1 MIPLITMAQAI
12 EEAEKGYGI
21 LIDLRAKED
30 YDKGHIRGAVWIPY
44 ERILTN
50 PPKDRNEIYFLYCE
64 SGTRSI
70 KATRQFMQM
79 GYKVY
84 SIIGGI
90 QHYKGNLWKEVD
102 TKGRKP

>member
-12 EEAEKGYGI
+12 EEAENGYGI
-21 LIDLRAKED
+21 IIDIREKED
-30 YDKGHIRGAVWIPY
+30 YEKEHIKGAVWIPY
-44 ERILTN
+44 EKIISN
-50 PPKDRNEIYFLYCE
+50 PPQDKHEKYYLYCE

-70 KATRQFMQM
+70 KATKKLWHM
-79 GYKVY
+79 GYNVY

-102 TKGRKP
+102 TKGWKP